1 MTVDNDEEW
10 HRLVEQV
17 RGASS
22 PTESPVLPLLYTL
35 AMETGRKVLRAK
47 FPRLSEADHED
58 VLSEKFTRALPAIVG
73 ASRPRN
79 FFIKVIVRAT
89 LDAQRRLQTR
99 DRYIAKETHKL
110 VESQPGRSDDTQAET
125 LAMRACLQSFSQRDQ
140 QILRAV
146 YEGED
151 RERVAQLYRTS
162 RANVD
167 QIVSRA
173 KERWRRWP

>member
-1 MTVDNDEEW
+1 MTADNDEEW

-17 RGASS
+17 RRASS
-22 PTESPVLPLLYTL
+22 PTESPALPQLYTL

-58 VLSEKFTRALPAIVG
+58 VLSEKFTRELPAIVG
-73 ASRPRN
+73 ASRPRS
-79 FFIKVIVRAT
+79 FFITVIIRAT
-89 LDAQRRLQTR
+89 VDARRRSQTR
-99 DRYIAKETHKL
+99 DRYAKQTHKL
-110 VESQPGRSDDTQAET
+110 VEPQPGRGDDTQAET
-125 LAMRACLQSFSQRDQ
+125 LAMLACLQSFSQRDQ

-146 YEGED
+146 HEGED
-151 RERVAQLYRTS
+151 RERVGQLYGTS

-173 KERWRRWP
+173 KERWRQAP